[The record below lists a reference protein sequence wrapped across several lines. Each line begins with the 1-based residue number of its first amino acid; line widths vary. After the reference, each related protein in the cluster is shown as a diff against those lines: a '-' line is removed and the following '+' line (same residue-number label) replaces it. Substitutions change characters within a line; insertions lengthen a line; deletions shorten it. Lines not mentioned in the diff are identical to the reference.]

1 MAEIIVMPKLGLTM
15 TEGNLSNWRK
25 AEGDRIEQG
34 DILFDVETDKL
45 SNEIEAKVSGVL
57 RKILVR
63 EGEVEVLHPVA
74 IVGTKDEDISAL
86 LAEAGGSGPQAG
98 TAGEKRLE
106 AAEADNSPLFDADEA
121 TAGEGR
127 IKASPLAK
135 KTAAELGAD
144 LTRIPGTGPGGRITA
159 ADVQRFK
166 VTAGGNTAGEKKAK
180 ASPAAVKI
188 AADLG
193 VEISGI
199 QKDGRI
205 MKSDVQAHFAKS
217 NAQPDVAGTEPE
229 EMTHRVPMNAM
240 RKVIAKR
247 MRESQQIS
255 PAVTYNLKVDT
266 TNLGLLREQ
275 LKDSVK
281 VTYTDL
287 LVKIAAK
294 ALIEHPLLNCS
305 IEDDV
310 LVLRSYANIGVA
322 VGLED
327 GLVVPVIKNADRKGL
342 REIAEEARVLVAK
355 ARNNELA
362 SSDMSGGTFTITNL
376 GMYGMESFTPII
388 NQPEVAILGVNAILE
403 TPVSVY
409 GQVAVKPLM
418 NLSLTAD
425 HRAVDG
431 AVAAAFMQKLK
442 QYIEAPAL
450 LLL

>member
-63 EGEVEVLHPVA
+63 EGEVEVLRPVA

-86 LAEAGGSGPQAG
+86 LAEAGGSEPQAG
-98 TAGEKRLE
+98 TAEEKRPE
-106 AAEADNSPLFDADEA
+106 AAEADNGPLPDADEA
-121 TAGEGR
+121 MAGEGR

-135 KTAAELGAD
+135 RTAAELGAD
-144 LTRIPGTGPGGRITA
+144 LARIPGTGPGGRITA

-166 VTAGGNTAGEKKAK
+166 VRAGEKKAK

-188 AADLG
+188 AAALG
-193 VEISGI
+193 VDISGI

-205 MKSDVQAHFAKS
+205 MKSDVQDHYVQA
-217 NAQPDVAGTEPE
+217 NAQAGEVGPETEN
-229 EMTHRVPMNAM
+229 MTRRVPMNAM

-255 PAVTYNLKVDT
+255 PAVSYNLKVDT

-275 LKDSVK
+275 LKNSFK

-305 IEDDV
+305 IENDE

-342 REIAEEARVLVAK
+342 REIAEEARALVAK

-388 NQPEVAILGVNAILE
+388 NQPEVAILGVNAIVE
-403 TPVSVY
+403 TPVYVN
-409 GQVAVKPLM
+409 GQIAVKPLM

>member
-63 EGEVEVLHPVA
+63 DGEVEVLRPVA
-74 IVGTKDEDISAL
+74 IIGTEDEDISAL
-86 LAEAGGSGPQAG
+86 LAEAGGSVPQAG
-98 TAGEKRLE
+98 TGELNRPEGAEAGDAPLSDAVE
-106 AAEADNSPLFDADEA
+106 AAAV
-121 TAGEGR
+121 EGR

-159 ADVQRFK
+159 ADVQRFTS
-166 VTAGGNTAGEKKAK
+166 VLTGEKKAK
-180 ASPAAVKI
+180 ASPAAVKT
-188 AADLG
+188 AAALG
-193 VEISGI
+193 VDISGI

-205 MKSDVQAHFAKS
+205 MKSDVQAHFAKA
-217 NAQPDVAGTEPE
+217 NAQPGDAGSEPA
-229 EMTHRVPMNAM
+229 EMTRRVPMNAM

-247 MRESQQIS
+247 MRESQEIS

-275 LKDSVK
+275 LKDSCK

-305 IEDDV
+305 IENDE

-342 REIAEEARVLVAK
+342 REIAEEARALVGK
-355 ARNNELA
+355 ARNNGLA

-403 TPVSVY
+403 TPVAVN

-418 NLSLTAD
+418 NLSLAAD

-442 QYIEAPAL
+442 QYVETPAL